1 MSHAK
6 VVVEESVVRVITV
19 GQQGPPGP
27 AGEDGAETDR
37 LVISLSP
44 FDSTSRAVDIPP
56 PLVEALTLLP

>member
-44 FDSTSRAVDIPP
+44 FRQHLARR
-56 PLVEALTLLP
+56 